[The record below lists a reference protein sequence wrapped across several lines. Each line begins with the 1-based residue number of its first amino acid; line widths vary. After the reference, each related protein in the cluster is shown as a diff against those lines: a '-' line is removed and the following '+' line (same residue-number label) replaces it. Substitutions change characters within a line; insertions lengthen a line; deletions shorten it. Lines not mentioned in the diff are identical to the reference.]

1 MLIFLQQLINGLT
14 TGTLFALIAIGYT
27 MVYGI
32 IELINF
38 AHGDLFMLGSFL
50 ALTLVSSIGLATGS
64 VPTNNWILLLL
75 SAPIF
80 VVGFSLPPRLLLAKV
95 GNLQWLAGIITGFA
109 AAIAY
114 FLFLRLGIHFM
125 RIPAG
130 SGQPQS
136 VQVVFSV
143 LFTFIA
149 CMIFSGALN
158 FAQDRI
164 VYRPLRNAPKL
175 TPLVSAIGVSF
186 VFMGLGQIWKG
197 VADINFPDVIPNK
210 NLLGESTLRYTAK
223 DLLVILVTMPLM
235 GGLTVFVR
243 YTKLGKA
250 MRATAQNPTAARLLG
265 IDVDRVIGWT
275 FAIGGLLAGAAS
287 VIYGLTINTV
297 SFQMGYQNGLY
308 AFTAAVLGGI
318 GNLPGAMLGGIV
330 IGLVRSLGSQY
341 VGEQWTSALVFG
353 ILILLLVFRPSG
365 LLGARTREKV

>member
-1 MLIFLQQLINGLT
+1 MVIFLQQLINGFT

-38 AHGDLFMLGSFL
+38 AHGDLFMLGAFL
-50 ALTLVSSIGLATGS
+50 ALTLVTRMGLEA
-64 VPTNNWILLLL
+64 
-75 SAPIF
+75 
-80 VVGFSLPPRLLLAKV
+80 
-95 GNLQWLAGIITGFA
+95 AGTAGA
-109 AAIAY
+109 AAGLVLTFAIS
-114 FLFLRLGIHFM
+114 M
-125 RIPAG
+125 
-130 SGQPQS
+130 
-136 VQVVFSV
+136 VFCA
-143 LFTFIA
+143 T
-149 CMIFSGALN
+149 LN
-158 FAQDRI
+158 FLQDRI

-186 VFMGLGQIWKG
+186 VFMGIGQVWKG
-197 VADINFPDVIPNK
+197 VADINFPDVLPNK
-210 NLLGESTLRYTAK
+210 NLLGDSTLRFTAK
-223 DLLVILVTMPLM
+223 DLLVILVTVPLM
-235 GGLTVFVR
+235 AGLTVFVR
-243 YTKLGKA
+243 FTKLGKA
-250 MRATAQNPTAARLLG
+250 MRATAQNPIASRLMG

-297 SFQMGYQNGLY
+297 SFTMGYQNGLY

-341 VGEQWTSALVFG
+341 VGEQWTSALVFA

-365 LLGARTREKV
+365 LLGTRTREKV

>member
-38 AHGDLFMLGSFL
+38 AHGDLFMLGAFL
-50 ALTLVSSIGLATGS
+50 ALTLVTKMGLDH
-64 VPTNNWILLLL
+64 
-75 SAPIF
+75 
-80 VVGFSLPPRLLLAKV
+80 
-95 GNLQWLAGIITGFA
+95 AGPGGA
-109 AAIAY
+109 AAGLVLTFAIC
-114 FLFLRLGIHFM
+114 M
-125 RIPAG
+125 
-130 SGQPQS
+130 
-136 VQVVFSV
+136 VFCA
-143 LFTFIA
+143 T
-149 CMIFSGALN
+149 LN
-158 FAQDRI
+158 FLQDRI

-197 VADINFPDVIPNK
+197 VADINFPNVIPNK
-210 NLLGESTLRYTAK
+210 NLLGESALRFTAK
-223 DLLVILVTMPLM
+223 DLLVILITVPLM
-235 GGLTVFVR
+235 AGLTVFVR
-243 YTKLGKA
+243 FTKLGKA
-250 MRATAQNPTAARLLG
+250 MRATAQNPTAARLMG

-287 VIYGLTINTV
+287 VIYGLTIGTV

>member
-50 ALTLVSSIGLATGS
+50 ALTLVSAMGLATGTS
-64 VPTNNWILLLL
+64 PPGFWIMVLV

-80 VVGFSLPPRLLLAKV
+80 VVGYSMPPRF
-95 GNLQWLAGIITGFA
+95 LQSKLGKLPWLAGVITGLGSTV
-109 AAIAY
+109 AY
-114 FLFLRLGIHFM
+114 NRVLVIGIRLLRVPSQGEPGTLQLILG
-125 RIPAG
+125 
-130 SGQPQS
+130 
-136 VQVVFSV
+136 V
-143 LFTFIA
+143 LFTFLV
-149 CMIFSGALN
+149 CMTFCGALN

-210 NLLGESTLRYTAK
+210 NLLGNESLRFTAK
-223 DLLVILVTMPLM
+223 DLLVILVTIPLM
-235 GGLTVFVR
+235 AALTLFVR
-243 YTKLGKA
+243 FTKLGKA
-250 MRATAQNPTAARLLG
+250 MRATAQNPVASRLMG

-341 VGEQWTSALVFG
+341 VGEQWTSALVFA